1 VGNLSELRIV
11 PGDRDGEDD
20 MKRIVVL
27 IDGTWN
33 KEGTTDDT
41 NVAKLDSANRT
52 AAQRF
57 ITDKDAGGI
66 VQKVHYHDGVGTE
79 GDVFKRLLGGAIG
92 CGLKQIILDCY
103 GFIVDDFE
111 LGDEI
116 YLFGFSRGS
125 YAARALAGLIGASG
139 IARRREAD
147 VFEAAWQ
154 HYRVRPSARDQP
166 QTRSSS
172 EQKAV
177 AAYSS
182 LAAHHSFHDSRAITC
197 VGVWDTVGS
206 YGIPA
211 GIGLAALARY
221 YALVTLGFHDT
232 SFGDNVAVGLHALAV
247 DEHRR
252 PFVPTFWTIAK
263 GATPKGRV
271 EQTWFAGAHC
281 NIGGGYADS
290 GLSDQAL
297 IWMIAR
303 LQALTGLEFNVE
315 AIGAA
320 TRPRI
325 DGAVVDSTVDWPL
338 DHTFPYYRKILPENA
353 ICHGYFSNSADPA
366 MERINEGVHWSVVA
380 KRRDRAAQ
388 AYLPPNLPCDISQ
401 QKIAEMTGEERALLE
416 ACRASIPN

>member
-1 VGNLSELRIV
+1 
-11 PGDRDGEDD
+11 

-33 KEGTTDDT
+33 KEGTTNDT
-41 NVAKLDSANRT
+41 NVARLDGANR
-52 AAQRF
+52 AASRRF
-57 ITDKDAGGI
+57 IKEQGASGI
-66 VQKVHYHDGVGTE
+66 IQKVHYHDGVGTE
-79 GDVFKRLLGGAIG
+79 GDFFKRLLGGAIG

-103 GFIVDDFE
+103 GFIVDDYDP
-111 LGDEI
+111 GDEI

-139 IARRREAD
+139 IARNREPALLD
-147 VFEAAWQ
+147 AAWR
-154 HYRVRPSARDQP
+154 HYRVKPSSREQP
-166 QTRSSS
+166 QMGSLS

-177 AAYSS
+177 ANYASI
-182 LAAHHSFHDSRAITC
+182 ATRHSFHENRAIAC

-221 YALVTLGFHDT
+221 YALITLGFHDT
-232 SFGDNVAVGLHALAV
+232 GLGTNVAVGLHALAV

-263 GATPKGRV
+263 GQKPKGNV

-281 NIGGGYADS
+281 NVGGGYPDS

-303 LQALTGLEFNVE
+303 VQALTGLEFNVE
-315 AIGAA
+315 AVGSAVH
-320 TRPRI
+320 PNV
-325 DGAVVDSTVDWPL
+325 DGSIVDSTAGWPI
-338 DHTFPYYRKILPENA
+338 DHAFPHYRKVLPANA
-353 ICHGYFSNSADPA
+353 VRYGYLLNTSDPTE
-366 MERINEGVHWSVVA
+366 ERINETVHWSVFA
-380 KRRDRAAQ
+380 KRQHRTAQ
-388 AYLPPNLPCDISQ
+388 PYLPPNLPYDIPPH
-401 QKIAEMTGEERALLE
+401 KIVEITKEEQALLA
-416 ACRASIPN
+416 ACGVVRPEHS

>member
-11 PGDRDGEDD
+11 PSIKDGEGG

-41 NVAKLDSANRT
+41 NIAKLDNANRT

-57 ITDKDAGGI
+57 IKDEDAAGV
-66 VQKVHYHDGVGTE
+66 VQKVHYHDGVGSE
-79 GDVFKRLLGGAIG
+79 GDFFKRLLGGAIG

-103 GFIVDDFE
+103 GFIVEDYEPDDE
-111 LGDEI
+111 V

-125 YAARALAGLIGASG
+125 YAARAVAGLIGASG
-139 IARRREAD
+139 IARRREGD

-154 HYRVRPSARDQP
+154 HYRVRPAARDRP

-177 AAYSS
+177 STYTS
-182 LAAHHSFHDSRAITC
+182 LAARHSFHDSRAITC
-197 VGVWDTVGS
+197 IGVWDTVGS

-221 YALVTLGFHDT
+221 YALITLGFHDT
-232 SFGDNVAVGLHALAV
+232 SFGSNVAVGLHALAV

-263 GATPKGRV
+263 GRQPNGHV

-281 NIGGGYADS
+281 NVGGGYADS
-290 GLSDQAL
+290 RLSDQAL

-303 LQALTGLEFNVE
+303 VQALTGLEFNVA

-320 TRPRI
+320 VKPDV
-325 DGAVVDSTVDWPL
+325 DGAVIDSTIGWPL
-338 DHTFPYYRKILPENA
+338 DHVCPHYRKVLPANA
-353 ICHGYFSNSADPA
+353 ICHGYLLNTEDPA
-366 MERINEGVHWSVVA
+366 EERINERVHWSVIA
-380 KRRDRAAQ
+380 KRQGRTGQ
-388 AYLPPNLPCDISQ
+388 VYLPPNLPIDISP

-416 ACRASIPN
+416 ACAASNPN